1 MHLKRPNNQHYL
13 FCKRTNHELL
23 PRKNEKCLLIVY
35 GWGEPW
41 EQKNGRFVHLRG
53 ILWKIVSLVS
63 LFLVVLFFG

>member
-1 MHLKRPNNQHYL
+1 MPLKRPSNQHYL

-23 PRKNEKCLLIVY
+23 PWKNEKSLLIVN

-41 EQKNGRFVHLRG
+41 KQKNGCFTHSRG